1 MIPYQPFSDHLQK
14 FGVIATPTE
23 LHANAS
29 GMLTMNQ
36 TLPASDWI
44 TAAVDDF
51 CIDEPIDPN
60 LTTVLSALYDFAKE
74 KLQSEDFSFQLLLP
88 ADAEPLIERLQALAN
103 WSGSYLSSL
112 ALAGLSNT
120 KALSEDA
127 QGFIADMEKIARV
140 DDQVEGTVGE
150 ESDFMELT
158 EYVRAGVM
166 MLYLEIARQA
176 PVSETLQ

>member
-29 GMLTMNQ
+29 GMLTINQ
-36 TLPASDWI
+36 ALPATEWI

-51 CIDEPIDPN
+51 CIDQPVDPN
-60 LTTVLSALYDFAKE
+60 LATVLSALYDFAKE

-88 ADAEPLIERLQALAN
+88 ADSEPLPERLQSLAN
-103 WSGSYLSSL
+103 WSSAYLSSM
-112 ALAGLSNT
+112 ALAGLSST
-120 KALSEDA
+120 KGLSEDA

-166 MLYLEIARQA
+166 MLYQEFGQQT
-176 PVSETLQ
+176 PPSETLQ

>member
-29 GMLTMNQ
+29 GMLTINNA
-36 TLPASDWI
+36 LPVDDWVS
-44 TAAVDDF
+44 AAVEDF
-51 CIDEPIDPN
+51 CIDQPVNPN
-60 LTTVLSALYDFAKE
+60 LTTVLSALYDYANE
-74 KLQSEDFSFQLLLP
+74 KLRSEDFSFQLLLP
-88 ADAEPLIERLQALAN
+88 ADSQPLAERLQSLAN
-103 WSGSYLSSL
+103 WSSAYLSSL
-112 ALAGLSNT
+112 ALAGLAST
-120 KALSEDA
+120 KGLSEDA
-127 QGFIADMEKIARV
+127 QGFITDMEKIARV

-166 MLYLEIARQA
+166 MLYQEMGQHKPA
-176 PVSETLQ
+176 SETLQ